1 MDIIID
7 LSSEI
12 RRKIDGLNTKKKISE
27 LYFFDDLQT
36 FNERMSSYKKYVSKN
51 IMINGLTKIPGVSFE
66 IAKKIGKTMPTYRIF
81 YNKLAKLKSQRERVK
96 FITWYLREL
105 KTNKDLSELLV
116 DFFFRSS
123 N

>member
-12 RRKIDGLNTKKKISE
+12 RRKIDGLNTKRKISE

-36 FNERMSSYKKYVSKN
+36 FNERMSSCKKYISKN
-51 IMINGLTKIPGVSFE
+51 IMINGLTKIPGVSIE

>member
-36 FNERMSSYKKYVSKN
+36 FNERMSSCKKYVSKN
-51 IMINGLTKIPGVSFE
+51 IMINGLTKIPGVSIE

>member
-51 IMINGLTKIPGVSFE
+51 IMINGLTKIPGVSIE